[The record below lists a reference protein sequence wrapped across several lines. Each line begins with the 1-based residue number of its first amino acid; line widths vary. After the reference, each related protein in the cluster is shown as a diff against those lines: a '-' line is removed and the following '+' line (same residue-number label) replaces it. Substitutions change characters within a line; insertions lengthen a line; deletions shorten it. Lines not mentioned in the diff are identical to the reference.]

1 MKNRCAATNFIII
14 SLFIIILNACSTFNG
29 YYYDLNKVREE
40 SKIYK
45 NSDFTF
51 TKETNNLIIDSVI
64 KDNALYIIEIVIK
77 NTDNKLKYKIK
88 HTSSFSIEESIAQFS
103 KSPEYIWNKSS
114 ELSPAEYSWCIV
126 SKDFNDKHN
135 CYLSYEFIYA
145 SNTYNLI
152 YRF

>member
-1 MKNRCAATNFIII
+1 MKNRCAATNFIIIIII
-14 SLFIIILNACSTFNG
+14 SLFIIILNACSTFDG

-77 NTDNKLKYKIK
+77 DTDAK
-88 HTSSFSIEESIAQFS
+88 F
-103 KSPEYIWNKSS
+103 
-114 ELSPAEYSWCIV
+114 
-126 SKDFNDKHN
+126 
-135 CYLSYEFIYA
+135 
-145 SNTYNLI
+145 
-152 YRF
+152 RFP